1 ASQLAQRTSMRRMS
15 QERSSCSVTAPFA
28 IGVQKLG
35 HPVPELNLV
44 LEANSG
50 APQHTHLNTPKRFSS
65 LSGLEEAGSGPCC
78 RVTRYCSGVSCCFHS
93 SADLRTLT
101 GDWRACLRAWLAA
114 SWRREWRAVTA
125 LRYQMSRREISPSG

>member
-1 ASQLAQRTSMRRMS
+1 MRRMS

-28 IGVQKLG
+28 IGAQKLG

-65 LSGLEEAGSGPCC
+65 LSGLEKAGSVPCC

-93 SADLRTLT
+93 SAVLRTLT
-101 GDWRACLRAWLAA
+101 GGLAGMSSGMACGLVAA
-114 SWRREWRAVTA
+114 GMAGGDGPS
-125 LRYQMSRREISPSG
+125 ISDVAA